1 MRITRKTGFSVI
13 ELLIIIVVV
22 AVIGLLGYVAYTT
35 FQNKDAQSSEQ
46 AREQS
51 STASDVKTAPA
62 IESSSD
68 LTDAET
74 ILDQT
79 DPDASI
85 DDVQQLDNDA
95 ATF

>member
-1 MRITRKTGFSVI
+1 MKMRTSRKTGFSVI

-22 AVIGLLGYVAYTT
+22 AVIGLLGYVAYNT
-35 FQNKDAQSSEQ
+35 FQNKNAQSS
-46 AREQS
+46 EQS
-51 STASDVKTAPA
+51 STASDVEAAPV

-68 LTDAET
+68 LSEAET
-74 ILDQT
+74 VLDQT